1 MNSIIRKIKKVLG
14 IKTVYQ
20 SETSKVRP
28 MVTKYCTGYGC
39 DVGFGGDKI
48 VKENCV
54 GIDYATPYAYTG
66 KDKVDVSCDILNED
80 IPLEDSIFDYV
91 YSSHLIEDFA
101 DTKMVLRKFI
111 RVLKDGGNLVLVFPD
126 QPTYEVYCT
135 KTGQPVNLH
144 HIHKDMGYNFMV
156 KRLKELK
163 EYGFEIVFKSDCEID
178 YNVVMVVKIKKDSSK

>member
-28 MVTKYCTGYGC
+28 MVTKYCIGYGC

-66 KDKVDVSCDILNED
+66 KDKVDVSCDILNEH

-156 KRLKELK
+156 KQLEELN